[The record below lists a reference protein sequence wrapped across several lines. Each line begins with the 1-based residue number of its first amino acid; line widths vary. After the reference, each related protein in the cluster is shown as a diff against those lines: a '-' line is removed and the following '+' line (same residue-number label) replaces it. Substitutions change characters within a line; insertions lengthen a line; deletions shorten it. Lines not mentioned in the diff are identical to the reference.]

1 MIEIT
6 IANAGLIED
15 FCEHGSEMISLSVPC
30 REASGSGCYSA
41 WFFWLCKN
49 LFRGTKLVFHLL
61 AVANLSDPLE
71 NDLVV
76 HINSL
81 LDDEDVVHFVLD
93 DDLALMHHVIF
104 VDDVNVPLVENLESR
119 PLRDDDGVVQ
129 RSVDQ
134 HVAGLT
140 VTQQAVRVRKIRAE
154 GDVPGL
160 VVEFG
165 LDRTDLAG
173 LRELAAVRQHEFDFL
188 ILLILTPGR
197 PCIRGS
203 GPRVR

>member
-1 MIEIT
+1 M
-6 IANAGLIED
+6 
-15 FCEHGSEMISLSVPC
+15 
-30 REASGSGCYSA
+30 
-41 WFFWLCKN
+41 N
-49 LFRGTKLVFHLL
+49 LP
-61 AVANLSDPLE
+61 DPLE

-76 HINSL
+76 HIKSL
-81 LDDEDVVHFVLD
+81 LDDKDVLHFVLD
-93 DDLALMHHVIF
+93 GDLALMHHVIF
-104 VDDVNVPLVENLESR
+104 ADDVNVPLVENLESR
-119 PLRDDDGVVQ
+119 PLRDDDGVLQ

-165 LDRTDLAG
+165 LDRTDLAD
-173 LRELAAVRQHEFDFL
+173 LRELAAVRQHEFDL
-188 ILLILTPGR
+188 RILLILISGR

-203 GPRVR
+203 APRGR

>member
-1 MIEIT
+1 MSTEIT
-6 IANAGLIED
+6 IANAGLMEE
-15 FCEHGSEMISLSVPC
+15 FCEHGSERSSLVSVP
-30 REASGSGCYSA
+30 GSGCYSA
-41 WFFWLCKN
+41 WFFWFARTCCRL
-49 LFRGTKLVFHLL
+49 TKLVFHLL

-76 HINSL
+76 HIQSL
-81 LDDEDVVHFVLD
+81 LDDKDVIQFVLD

-119 PLRDDDGVVQ
+119 PLGDDDGVFQ

-134 HVAGLT
+134 DVAGLT

-165 LDRTDLAG
+165 LDRTDLAD
-173 LRELAAVRQHEFDFL
+173 LRELAAVRQHEFD
-188 ILLILTPGR
+188 LLSSLSCSGW